1 MDDTLKTLLTFAG
14 TAGGSAFLM
23 LLVKGMGKWLSGAAH
38 REQVKNT
45 SLAQQRTD
53 AINER
58 IAAQKDRDE
67 KVDKAEK
74 ERDEKVDK
82 AEKERDLADEK
93 RREAEEHVS
102 ILKRQVRELGATPLE
117 RPE

>member
-1 MDDTLKTLLTFAG
+1 MDETAKTLLTFAG

-23 LLVKGMGKWLSGAAH
+23 LLIKGIGKWLSGTAH

-53 AINER
+53 AIAER
-58 IAAQKDRDE
+58 IAAEKDRDD

-74 ERDEKVDK
+74 ERDD
-82 AEKERDLADEK
+82 ADSK

-117 RPE
+117 RPDSK

>member
-1 MDDTLKTLLTFAG
+1 MDETAKTLLTFAG

-23 LLVKGMGKWLSGAAH
+23 LLVKGIGKWLSGAAH

-45 SLAQQRTD
+45 SLAKQRAD
-53 AINER
+53 AIAER
-58 IAAQKDRDE
+58 IAAEKDRDE
-67 KVDKAEK
+67 KVDKLEI
-74 ERDEKVDK
+74 ERDQ
-82 AEKERDLADEK
+82 ADAK

>member
-23 LLVKGMGKWLSGAAH
+23 LLFKGIGKWLSGAAH

-45 SLAQQRTD
+45 SLATQRAN
-53 AINER
+53 AIAER
-58 IAAQKDRDE
+58 IAAEKDRDE
-67 KVDKAEK
+67 KVDKAEA
-74 ERDEKVDK
+74 ERDT
-82 AEKERDLADEK
+82 ADEK

-102 ILKRQVRELGATPLE
+102 ILKRQVRELGAVPEE
-117 RPE
+117 RPTK